1 MARVDFYV
9 LQASGEQSRWQF
21 ACRLTEKA
29 YKLDNRV
36 HILAADMQ
44 AASRLD
50 ELLWTFRDGSFLPHD
65 LATGKTDAPV
75 SIGCET
81 KPPGEACDLLI
92 NLTDTMPADI
102 SAFPRVAE
110 IVTSDDEQRRH
121 SRTRFAGYR
130 DQGHTLET
138 HKL

>member
-9 LQASGEQSRWQF
+9 HEASGEQSRWLF

-36 HILAADMQ
+36 HILAADPQ
-44 AASRLD
+44 AANRLD
-50 ELLWTFRDGSFLPHD
+50 ELLWTFRDGSFLPHG
-65 LATGKTDAPV
+65 LATDAEPAPV
-75 SIGCET
+75 TIGCEA
-81 KPPGEACDLLI
+81 KPPADGYDLLI
-92 NLTDTMPADI
+92 NLTDTMPADVD
-102 SAFPRVAE
+102 AFPRIAE

-121 SRTRFAGYR
+121 SRVRFAGYR
-130 DQGHTLET
+130 DKGHELET